1 MADHRAPPPHRA
13 EELGAWA
20 RYPLT
25 GLCCWCARRHMP
37 CRRERAEMIQPKNV
51 HLSQQG
57 AQAVDAP
64 TIAGSANSVPVV
76 DGVAPKLSLRAE
88 IIGRD
93 SGDEPA

>member
-1 MADHRAPPPHRA
+1 
-13 EELGAWA
+13 
-20 RYPLT
+20 
-25 GLCCWCARRHMP
+25 
-37 CRRERAEMIQPKNV
+37 MIQPKNV

-93 SGDEPA
+93 SGDEPAPALFVQQKQLRGFTHTSLESGETKKGKSPIKRTPLAWA